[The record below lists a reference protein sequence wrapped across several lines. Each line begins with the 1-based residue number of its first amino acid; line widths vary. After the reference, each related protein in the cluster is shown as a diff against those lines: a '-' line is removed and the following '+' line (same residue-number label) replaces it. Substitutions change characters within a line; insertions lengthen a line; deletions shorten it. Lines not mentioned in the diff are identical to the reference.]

1 VFALV
6 YWAPSIVCI
15 ERHGPE
21 VVTNDLG

>member
-6 YWAPSIVCI
+6 YWAPSIVRI